1 MLLINLMNCHG
12 NLVLV
17 KILVWDHFFR
27 KNLSAWNDFSK
38 KNGPGLKILFRIQ
51 FLIKN
56 ANPAA
61 LHLFEYLCDHRDVN
75 RFEKL
80 RLS

>member
-1 MLLINLMNCHG
+1 MLLINLMNCHR

-61 LHLFEYLCDHRDVN
+61 LHLLSTCVIIEMLIGSK
-75 RFEKL
+75 KL